1 MKRIMTGGLAL
12 VFTVSFLLLGM
23 VTIEAHAA
31 QDKILLGAAISMT
44 GKFAREGGEL
54 KGGYDFWRDWVNG
67 RGGINV
73 GGKKYKV
80 DIIYYDDKS
89 DTMTAAKLTEK
100 LITEDKVTFLLAPY
114 SSGIAFAT
122 SAIAERYGYIT
133 IAGAANS
140 DALYERGYK
149 YLFSVMPPASNDFS
163 YVADLVARQK
173 PAPKTVAVLCLDS
186 LFPILA
192 ANGLRSQIKTL
203 GLQEVYY
210 TKFPAKTT
218 DFSAM
223 ITVIKAKNPD
233 LIFFSGYF
241 EDSVPFLKQ
250 CKELNINPKAYAF
263 LNAPEFPDW
272 IKILGKDGDYVFSV
286 YHWAGA
292 MKWTGPYFDVKSFA
306 DTFQKQTGAMPQVY
320 NAVGATCGLLLQ
332 IAIEKA
338 GTLDQAKLREV
349 LSTMDVTTFY
359 GSFKW
364 DGKGRNVKGRLGSLQ
379 IQNGKVV
386 SVDPL
391 DPGAKVIYPT
401 PPWNKR

>member
-1 MKRIMTGGLAL
+1 MGRL
-12 VFTVSFLLLGM
+12 VLVCTVSFLLLGL
-23 VTIEAHAA
+23 VAIEAHAA

-100 LITEDKVTFLLAPY
+100 LITEDKVNFLLAPY
-114 SSGIAFAT
+114 SSAIAFAT

-149 YLFSVMPPASNDFS
+149 YLFSVLPPASKDFN
-163 YVADLVARQK
+163 YTADLLARQK
-173 PAPKTVAVLCLDS
+173 PAPKTVAILALDS
-186 LFPILA
+186 LLTILSTD
-192 ANGLRSQIKTL
+192 GLRDHIKTL

-223 ITVIKAKNPD
+223 LTVIKAKNPD
-233 LIFFSGYF
+233 LIFFGGYF

-250 CKELNINPKAYAF
+250 CKELNVNPKAYAF
-263 LNAPEFPDW
+263 LTAPQFEDW
-272 IKILGKDGDYVFSV
+272 VKILGKDGDDVFSV
-286 YHWAGA
+286 MYWARA
-292 MKWTGPYFDVKSFA
+292 MKWKGPYFDVKSFS
-306 DTFQKQTGAMPQVY
+306 DTFQKQTGTAMRLY
-320 NAVGATCGLLLQ
+320 NAQGAAGCVLLQ

-338 GTLDQAKLREV
+338 GTLDQAKVREA
-349 LSTMDVTTFY
+349 LSKMDVTTFW
-359 GSFKW
+359 GPFKV
-364 DGKGRNVKGRLGSLQ
+364 DEKGKNVKGRIAILQ
-379 IQNGKVV
+379 VQNGKVV
-386 SVDPL
+386 SVDP
-391 DPGAKVIYPT
+391 PEAGAKVIYPT